1 MRTSPYAF
9 VDSYAAVLQE
19 SEELLDLWLRPEP
32 NYNQLTHCRRLTK
45 FVRNLSI
52 LESNDGR

>member
-19 SEELLDLWLRPEP
+19 TEELLDLWLRPESD
-32 NYNQLTHCRRLTK
+32 YHQLTHCRRLTK
-45 FVRNLSI
+45 LVRNLSI